1 MDGMKIREESTM
13 SNQKQQEQSLSLIRK
28 IGYGVGDAGSNFCW
42 TFIASF
48 IMIYCTNTLGISAAV
63 VGTLLMLSKVL
74 DGITDVFM
82 GRIIDATHSKMGKAR
97 FWYIVSSFP
106 VAIFTFILFN
116 VPGSFTENTKYAF
129 IFIIYTLIGAVF
141 YTMNNIAYSTLTALC
156 TKNPKDR
163 VQMGSY
169 RFVFAGVA
177 ILFLSFCTS
186 GLLEYFGGGQK
197 GWRAVSFIYSIIC
210 LVLLL
215 VPVFAVHE
223 LPEEAL
229 RETSGMD
236 KGKDEPGF
244 LQGIVLL
251 LKNKYFLLILALHLV
266 KYMGSGLTSGLG
278 IYFATYQ
285 LGNASLLGTLSLAG
299 ILPAAVALPF
309 VPVLTSRF
317 GMSRTVMTSNIA
329 GALGCIPVVI
339 GGLTGNFTMVFIGM
353 VLRTIASAPQTGAMT
368 AIIAE
373 TDEYLNLKFGYR
385 LTGMIYSCSSVGVKV
400 GTGLGT
406 ALCGFILD
414 FGGFDGMAEIQT
426 ARALA
431 TINWSYLLAV
441 IVPMVLAAFLFY
453 FLRVE
458 EENKKMRAEMQIE
471 K

>member
-1 MDGMKIREESTM
+1 M
-13 SNQKQQEQSLSLIRK
+13 SNQENQEKSLPLIRK

-42 TFIASF
+42 TFVASF
-48 IMIYCTNTLGISAAV
+48 IMIYCTNTLGISATV

-97 FWYIVSSFP
+97 FWYFVSSFP

-116 VPGSFTENTKYAF
+116 VPGSFTENTKYIF
-129 IFIIYTLIGAVF
+129 IFVVYTLIGAVF

-169 RFVFAGVA
+169 RFIFAA
-177 ILFLSFCTS
+177 IAVLFLSFVTS
-186 GLLEYFGGGQK
+186 GLVESFGGGQK
-197 GWRAVSFIYSIIC
+197 GWTAVSLIYSIIC

-223 LPEEAL
+223 LPEEEL
-229 RETSGMD
+229 REAMGVD
-236 KGKDEPGF
+236 KKKDEPGF
-244 LQGIVLL
+244 LQGVALL
-251 LKNKYFLLILALHLV
+251 FKNKYFLLILALYLV

-278 IYFATYQ
+278 VYFATYQ

-299 ILPAAVALPF
+299 ILPAAIALPF
-309 VPVLTSRF
+309 VPGLTAKF
-317 GMSRTVMTSNIA
+317 GMSKTVMAANLV
-329 GALGCIPVVI
+329 GALTCIPVVI
-339 GGLTGNFTMVFIGM
+339 GGLTGNFSLVLIGM
-353 VLRTIASAPQTGAMT
+353 ALRAVASAPQTGAMN

-373 TDEYLNLKFGYR
+373 TDEYSYLKFGHR
-385 LTGMIYSCSSVGVKV
+385 LTGMIYSCSSVGIKV

-414 FGGFDGMAEIQT
+414 MGGFDGMAETQT
-426 ARALA
+426 ATAVA

-441 IVPMVLAAFLFY
+441 IVPMILAAVLFY
-453 FLRVE
+453 FLKVE
-458 EENKKMRAEMQIE
+458 EDNKKLREM

>member
-1 MDGMKIREESTM
+1 MEYTMRKEVTM
-13 SNQKQQEQSLSLIRK
+13 SNQKNQEQSLSLIRK

-42 TFIASF
+42 TFVASF
-48 IMIYCTNTLGISAAV
+48 IMIYCTNTLGISSAV

-74 DGITDVFM
+74 DGVTDIFM

-97 FWYIVSSFP
+97 FWYFVSSFP

-116 VPGSFTENTKYAF
+116 VPGSFTGNTKYAF

-177 ILFLSFCTS
+177 ILFLNFCTS

-197 GWRAVSFIYSIIC
+197 GWRAVSRIYSIIC
-210 LVLLL
+210 LTLLL
-215 VPVFAVHE
+215 VPVFAVRE
-223 LPEEAL
+223 LPEEVL
-229 RETSGMD
+229 REAAGMD
-236 KGKDEPGF
+236 EKKEEPGF
-244 LQGIVLL
+244 FQGIGLL
-251 LKNKYFLLILALHLV
+251 FKNKYFLLILALYLA
-266 KYMGSGLTSGLG
+266 KYMGSGLTAGLG

-299 ILPAAVALPF
+299 ILPSAIALPF
-309 VPVLTSRF
+309 VPLLTSRF
-317 GMSRTVMTSNIA
+317 GMSKAVMASNIV

-339 GGLTGNFTMVFIGM
+339 GGLTGNFTLVLIGM
-353 VLRTIASAPQTGAMT
+353 AIRAVASAPQTGAMN

-373 TDEYLNLKFGYR
+373 TDEYSHLKFGHR
-385 LTGMIYSCSSVGVKV
+385 MTGMIYSCSSVGIKV

-406 ALCGFILD
+406 ALCGFLLD
-414 FGGFDGMAEIQT
+414 MGGFDGMVKVQT
-426 ARALA
+426 QRAVA

-441 IVPMVLAAFLFY
+441 IVPMVLSAVLFY
-453 FLRVE
+453 FMKVE
-458 EENKKMRAEMQIE
+458 EDNKKMRAE

>member
-1 MDGMKIREESTM
+1 M
-13 SNQKQQEQSLSLIRK
+13 SNQENQEKSLPLIRK

-42 TFIASF
+42 TFVASF
-48 IMIYCTNTLGISAAV
+48 IMIYCTNTLGISATV

-97 FWYIVSSFP
+97 FWYFVSSFP

-116 VPGSFTENTKYAF
+116 VPGSFTENTKYIF
-129 IFIIYTLIGAVF
+129 IFVVYTLIGAVF

-169 RFVFAGVA
+169 RFIFAA
-177 ILFLSFCTS
+177 IAVLFLSFITS
-186 GLLEYFGGGQK
+186 GLVESFGGGQK
-197 GWRAVSFIYSIIC
+197 GWTAVSLIYSIIC

-223 LPEEAL
+223 LPEEEL
-229 RETSGMD
+229 REAMGID
-236 KGKDEPGF
+236 KKKDEPGF
-244 LQGIVLL
+244 LQGVALL
-251 LKNKYFLLILALHLV
+251 FKNKYFLLILALYLV

-278 IYFATYQ
+278 VYFATYQ

-299 ILPAAVALPF
+299 ILPAAIALPF
-309 VPVLTSRF
+309 VPGLTAKF
-317 GMSRTVMTSNIA
+317 GMSKTVMAANLV
-329 GALGCIPVVI
+329 GALTCIPVVI
-339 GGLTGNFTMVFIGM
+339 GGLTGNFSLVLIGM
-353 VLRTIASAPQTGAMT
+353 VLRAVASAPQTGAMN

-373 TDEYLNLKFGYR
+373 TDEYSHLKFGHR
-385 LTGMIYSCSSVGVKV
+385 LTGMIYSCSSVGIKV

-414 FGGFDGMAEIQT
+414 MGGFDGMAETQT
-426 ARALA
+426 ATAVA

-441 IVPMVLAAFLFY
+441 IVPMILAAVLFY
-453 FLRVE
+453 FLKVE
-458 EENKKMRAEMQIE
+458 EDNKKLREM

>member
-1 MDGMKIREESTM
+1 MKIREEFKM
-13 SNQKQQEQSLSLIRK
+13 SNQENQEKSLPLIRK

-42 TFIASF
+42 TFVASF
-48 IMIYCTNTLGISAAV
+48 IMIYCTNTLGISATV

-97 FWYIVSSFP
+97 FWYFVSSFP

-116 VPGSFTENTKYAF
+116 VPGSFTENTKYIF
-129 IFIIYTLIGAVF
+129 IFVVYTLIGAVF

-169 RFVFAGVA
+169 RFIFAA
-177 ILFLSFCTS
+177 IAVLFLSFVTS
-186 GLLEYFGGGQK
+186 GLVESFGGGQK
-197 GWRAVSFIYSIIC
+197 GWTAVSLIYSIIC

-223 LPEEAL
+223 LPEEEL
-229 RETSGMD
+229 REAMGVD
-236 KGKDEPGF
+236 KKKDEPGF
-244 LQGIVLL
+244 LQGVALL
-251 LKNKYFLLILALHLV
+251 FKNKYFLLILALYLV

-278 IYFATYQ
+278 VYFATYQ

-299 ILPAAVALPF
+299 ILPAAIALPF
-309 VPVLTSRF
+309 VPGLTAKF
-317 GMSRTVMTSNIA
+317 GMSKTVMAANLV
-329 GALGCIPVVI
+329 GALTCIPVVI
-339 GGLTGNFTMVFIGM
+339 GGLTGNFSLVLIGM
-353 VLRTIASAPQTGAMT
+353 ALRAVASAPQTGAMN

-373 TDEYLNLKFGYR
+373 TDEYSYLKFGHR
-385 LTGMIYSCSSVGVKV
+385 LTGMIYSCSSVGIKV

-414 FGGFDGMAEIQT
+414 MGGFDGMAETQT
-426 ARALA
+426 ATAVA

-441 IVPMVLAAFLFY
+441 IVPMILAAVLFY
-453 FLRVE
+453 FLKVE
-458 EENKKMRAEMQIE
+458 EDNKKLREM

>member
-1 MDGMKIREESTM
+1 M
-13 SNQKQQEQSLSLIRK
+13 SNQENQEKSLPLIRK

-42 TFIASF
+42 TFVASF
-48 IMIYCTNTLGISAAV
+48 IMIYCTNTLGISATV

-97 FWYIVSSFP
+97 FWYFVSSFP

-116 VPGSFTENTKYAF
+116 VPGSFTENTKYIF
-129 IFIIYTLIGAVF
+129 IFVVYTLIGAVF

-169 RFVFAGVA
+169 RFIFAA
-177 ILFLSFCTS
+177 IAVLFLSFVTS
-186 GLLEYFGGGQK
+186 GLVESFGGGQK
-197 GWRAVSFIYSIIC
+197 GWTAVSLIYSIIC

-223 LPEEAL
+223 LPEEEL
-229 RETSGMD
+229 REAMGVD
-236 KGKDEPGF
+236 KKKDEPGF
-244 LQGIVLL
+244 FQGVALL
-251 LKNKYFLLILALHLV
+251 FKNKYFLLILALYLV

-278 IYFATYQ
+278 VYFATYQ

-299 ILPAAVALPF
+299 ILPAAIALPF
-309 VPVLTSRF
+309 VPGLTAKF
-317 GMSRTVMTSNIA
+317 GMSKTVMAANLV
-329 GALGCIPVVI
+329 GALTCIPVVI
-339 GGLTGNFTMVFIGM
+339 GGLTGNFSLVLIGM
-353 VLRTIASAPQTGAMT
+353 ALRAVASAPQTGAMN

-373 TDEYLNLKFGYR
+373 TDEYSHLKFGHR
-385 LTGMIYSCSSVGVKV
+385 LTGMIYSCSSVGIKV

-414 FGGFDGMAEIQT
+414 MGGFDGMAETQT
-426 ARALA
+426 ATAVA

-441 IVPMVLAAFLFY
+441 IVPMILAAVLFY
-453 FLRVE
+453 FLKVE
-458 EENKKMRAEMQIE
+458 EDNKKLREM

>member
-1 MDGMKIREESTM
+1 M
-13 SNQKQQEQSLSLIRK
+13 SNQENQEKSLPLIRK

-42 TFIASF
+42 TFVASF
-48 IMIYCTNTLGISAAV
+48 IMIYCTNTLGISATV

-97 FWYIVSSFP
+97 FWYFVSSFP

-116 VPGSFTENTKYAF
+116 VPGSFTENTKYIF
-129 IFIIYTLIGAVF
+129 IFVVYTLIGAVF

-169 RFVFAGVA
+169 RFIFAA
-177 ILFLSFCTS
+177 IAVLFLSFVTS
-186 GLLEYFGGGQK
+186 GLVESFGGGQK
-197 GWRAVSFIYSIIC
+197 GWTAVSLIYSIIC

-223 LPEEAL
+223 LPEEEL
-229 RETSGMD
+229 REAMGVD
-236 KGKDEPGF
+236 KKKDEPGF
-244 LQGIVLL
+244 LQGVALL
-251 LKNKYFLLILALHLV
+251 FKNKYFLLILALYLV

-278 IYFATYQ
+278 VYFATYQ

-299 ILPAAVALPF
+299 ILPAAIALPF
-309 VPVLTSRF
+309 VPGLTAKF
-317 GMSRTVMTSNIA
+317 GMSKTVMAANLV
-329 GALGCIPVVI
+329 GALTCIPVVI
-339 GGLTGNFTMVFIGM
+339 GGLTGNFSLVLIGM
-353 VLRTIASAPQTGAMT
+353 ALRAVASAPQTGAMN

-373 TDEYLNLKFGYR
+373 TDEYSHLKFGHR
-385 LTGMIYSCSSVGVKV
+385 LTGMIYSCSSVGIKV

-414 FGGFDGMAEIQT
+414 MGGFDGMAETQT
-426 ARALA
+426 ATAVA

-441 IVPMVLAAFLFY
+441 IVPMILAAVLFY
-453 FLRVE
+453 FLKVE
-458 EENKKMRAEMQIE
+458 EDNKKLREM

>member
-1 MDGMKIREESTM
+1 M
-13 SNQKQQEQSLSLIRK
+13 SNQENQEKSLSLIRK

-42 TFIASF
+42 TFVASF
-48 IMIYCTNTLGISAAV
+48 IMIYCTNTLGISATV

-97 FWYIVSSFP
+97 FWYFVSSFP

-116 VPGSFTENTKYAF
+116 VPGSFTENTKYIF
-129 IFIIYTLIGAVF
+129 IFVVYTLIGAVF

-163 VQMGSY
+163 VEMGSY
-169 RFVFAGVA
+169 RFIFAAVA
-177 ILFLSFCTS
+177 VLFLSFVTS
-186 GLLEYFGGGQK
+186 GLVESFGGGQK
-197 GWRAVSFIYSIIC
+197 GWTAVSLIYSIIC

-215 VPVFAVHE
+215 VPVFAVRE
-223 LPEEAL
+223 LPEEEL
-229 RETSGMD
+229 RVAAGID
-236 KGKDEPGF
+236 KKKDEPGF

-251 LKNKYFLLILALHLV
+251 FKNKYFLLILALYLV

-278 IYFATYQ
+278 VYFATYQ

-299 ILPAAVALPF
+299 ILPAAIALPF
-309 VPVLTSRF
+309 VPGLTAKF
-317 GMSRTVMTSNIA
+317 GMSKTVMTANVV
-329 GALGCIPVVI
+329 GALTCIPVVI
-339 GGLTGNFTMVFIGM
+339 GGLTGNFSLVLVGM
-353 VLRTIASAPQTGAMT
+353 ALRAVASAPQTGAMN

-373 TDEYLNLKFGYR
+373 TDEYSHLKFGHR
-385 LTGMIYSCSSVGVKV
+385 LTGMIYSCSSVGIKV

-414 FGGFDGMAEIQT
+414 MGGFDGMAETQT
-426 ARALA
+426 ATAVA

-441 IVPMVLAAFLFY
+441 IVPMILAAVLFY
-453 FLRVE
+453 FLKVE
-458 EENKKMRAEMQIE
+458 EDNKKLREM